1 MGAAAGGGQKGR
13 KPAGSGSGDFCSRED
28 AASTA
33 HGLSGTG
40 RLAFKEMQPSVQR
53 RNVTCPPS
61 GCREPRSWPDGFC
74 LSGEMLLPAML
85 GAQGRGGSQPWTR
98 RGRRPGR
105 TTSVQEEPEQPPSD
119 HKGLV
124 MSLETQTA
132 VLADLSV
139 GPERTREGG
148 WWQEQGSGQKG
159 QKPLLGPTLPG
170 RPLGHLSHNSILTE

>member
-1 MGAAAGGGQKGR
+1 MGAAAGGEQKGR

-105 TTSVQEEPEQPPSD
+105 TTSVQEEPEHPPSD

-139 GPERTREGG
+139 GPERTRGG
-148 WWQEQGSGQKG
+148 VVVAGAGFWPKGTEATVGSHTSRA
-159 QKPLLGPTLPG
+159 PTGPFVSQF
-170 RPLGHLSHNSILTE
+170 HLD